1 MDPTVLL
8 ALALTLA
15 LGGAFAALG
24 AAKVAK
30 TPAMVARA
38 GHVGLSVARY
48 QLIGLAE
55 LAGALGLLL
64 GLAYAPLGYAAGAG
78 LVALMAGALLTHAR
92 QGDSPGEMAPAVLF
106 AAGTVAYLALL
117 GVAR

>member
-1 MDPTVLL
+1 MEPTVLL
-8 ALALTLA
+8 AVALSA
-15 LGGAFAALG
+15 AFAALG

-38 GHVGLSVARY
+38 GHVGFSAERY

-55 LAGALGLLL
+55 LAGALGIQL
-64 GLAYAPLGYAAGAG
+64 GLACTPLGYAAGAG

-92 QGDSPGEMAPAVLF
+92 QGDGPAAMAPAVLF
-106 AAGTVAYLALL
+106 AAGAVAYLALL

>member
-8 ALALTLA
+8 AVALSA
-15 LGGAFAALG
+15 AFAALG

-30 TPAMVARA
+30 TRAMVARA
-38 GHVGLSVARY
+38 GHVGVSVERY
-48 QLIGLAE
+48 QLIGVAE
-55 LAGALGLLL
+55 LAGALGVLL
-64 GLAYAPLGYAAGAG
+64 GLAFAPLGYAAGAG

-92 QGDSPGEMAPAVLF
+92 HGDGPAEMAPAVLF
-106 AAGTVAYLALL
+106 AVGAVAYLALL

>member
-1 MDPTVLL
+1 MEPTVLL
-8 ALALTLA
+8 TVALSV
-15 LGGAFAALG
+15 AFAALG

-38 GHVGLSVARY
+38 GHVGFSVERY

-55 LAGALGLLL
+55 LAGALGILL
-64 GLAYAPLGYAAGAG
+64 GLACAPLGYAAGAG

-92 QGDSPGEMAPAVLF
+92 RGDGPAEMAPAVLF
-106 AAGTVAYLALL
+106 AAGAVAYLVLL

>member
-1 MDPTVLL
+1 MDLTVLL
-8 ALALTLA
+8 AVV
-15 LGGAFAALG
+15 LGAAFAALG

-38 GHVGLSVARY
+38 GHVGFSAERY

-55 LAGALGLLL
+55 LVGALGILL
-64 GLAYAPLGYAAGAG
+64 GLACAPLGYAAGVG

-92 QGDSPGEMAPAVLF
+92 QGDGPAEMTPAVLF
-106 AAGTVAYLALL
+106 AAGAVAYLTLL
-117 GVAR
+117 AVGR